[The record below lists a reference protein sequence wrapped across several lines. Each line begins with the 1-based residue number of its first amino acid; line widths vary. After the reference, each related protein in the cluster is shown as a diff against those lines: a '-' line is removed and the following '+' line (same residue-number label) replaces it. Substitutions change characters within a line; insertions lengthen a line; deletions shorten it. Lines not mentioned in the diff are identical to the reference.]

1 MIQQKLCDALSAE
14 EYRVEALH
22 STIHAKNSKNQT
34 MICSIMYNT
43 LAIKL
48 NKGSVVIQ

>member
-1 MIQQKLCDALSAE
+1 MIQQKLFDAPSDE
-14 EYRVEALH
+14 EYIVEALH

-34 MICSIMYNT
+34 MICSIKYNT

-48 NKGSVVIQ
+48 NKGSVVIH